1 MGFNEEYNRMSFLV
15 IISVAG
21 RKILGAGKP
30 RLFMVD
36 FPLPSGLPE
45 GRCW

>member
-30 RLFMVD
+30 HLNGGFSIAI
-36 FPLPSGLPE
+36 LTTG
-45 GRCW
+45 G